1 MKKSTLAA
9 SIALAVC
16 AFSAQADKQ
25 EPQKAWFGAYGL
37 YYEASDLPEGL
48 DLLEDGTGIGLEAG
62 FRFAPQWGVRFE
74 YGAFQ
79 LNSNDPTI
87 SPDEAGALYG
97 TDIMYFLPNEA
108 AYLFSG
114 VKILNLEQDYTRANV
129 GIGKHWSLEHGW
141 KLVTEAATYF
151 GEGDNDIGV
160 KVGFVYPF
168 GGSVSNYTPSKP
180 AAVEAAVVDSDND
193 GVIDDNDRCP
203 GTPAGSKVDNNG
215 CIMVVSTQKDTDG
228 DGVFD
233 SADQCPNTPANDVV
247 DSDGCTRFGTEQVSQ
262 TVKVLFANNSAN
274 ITEPSDPEIVEFANF
289 MKRYGKTD
297 GVIEGHASAPG
308 EASYNLALSK
318 KRAEAFKTLLVE
330 EYGIAASRLSTVG
343 YGEER
348 LLDTSNTAAAHKKNR
363 RIVVNI
369 SEKVKVKLTK

>member
-1 MKKSTLAA
+1 MKKFTLAA
-9 SIALAVC
+9 SLAMAVC
-16 AFSAQADKQ
+16 SFSAQADKP

-37 YYEASDLPEGL
+37 YYEANDLPEGL
-48 DLLEDGTGIGLEAG
+48 DLLEHGSGIGLEAG
-62 FRFAPQWGVRFE
+62 FRFAPQWGARFE
-74 YGAFQ
+74 YGGIQ
-79 LNSNDPTI
+79 INSDDPSI

-97 TDIMYFLPNEA
+97 ADLMYFLPNEA

-114 VKILNLEQDYTRANV
+114 IKILNLDQDYTRANV

-168 GGSVSNYTPSKP
+168 GGPVSGYTSSKP
-180 AAVEAAVVDSDND
+180 AVVEADVDSDND

-215 CIMVVSTQKDTDG
+215 CIMVVSTQKDSDG

-247 DSDGCTRFGTEQVSQ
+247 DSDGCTRFGTKQVSQ
-262 TVKVLFANNSAN
+262 TVKVLFANNSAE

-308 EASYNLALSK
+308 DASYNLELSK
-318 KRAEAFKTLLVE
+318 KRAEAFKALLVN

-348 LLDTSNTAAAHKKNR
+348 LLDTSNTAVAHKKNR